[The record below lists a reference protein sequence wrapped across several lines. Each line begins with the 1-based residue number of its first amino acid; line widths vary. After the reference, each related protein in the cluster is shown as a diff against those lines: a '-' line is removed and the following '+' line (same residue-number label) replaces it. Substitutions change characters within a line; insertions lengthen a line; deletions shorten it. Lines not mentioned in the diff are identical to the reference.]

1 MNIVEMIARSHNGH
15 GLDMLGQQF
24 GLTREQTLQAIAE
37 LAPVVASGVRQ
48 NTRQDEGVVS
58 LLQALSGGHHERYLE
73 DDSAIQDEQ
82 VSQEGNAILGHLF
95 GNKQVSREVAMHAAG
110 STGIGSAI
118 LKKMLP
124 VIASMVLGAI
134 FKQMTGG
141 GQASGRQQA
150 PQPRDGSGGGLGD
163 IIGDILGGGQQR
175 QPQSRD
181 GSGGGLGDIIGDIL
195 GGGGQQQQQPQQRGP
210 APGGSLDD
218 LLRDVL
224 GGGQQRAPEPQQR
237 RAPPQGGGL
246 DDLLRDILGGGR
258 SAPQDSGYDDQAIRR
273 GRNTLDDILGGDTR
287 TGSGNAAD
295 DLLESVR
302 RRTGQR

>member
-82 VSQEGNAILGHLF
+82 VRQEGNAILGHLF

-195 GGGGQQQQQPQQRGP
+195 GGGGQQPQQPQQRG
-210 APGGSLDD
+210 
-218 LLRDVL
+218 
-224 GGGQQRAPEPQQR
+224 PEPQQR

-258 SAPQDSGYDDQAIRR
+258 SAPQDSNYDDQAIRR